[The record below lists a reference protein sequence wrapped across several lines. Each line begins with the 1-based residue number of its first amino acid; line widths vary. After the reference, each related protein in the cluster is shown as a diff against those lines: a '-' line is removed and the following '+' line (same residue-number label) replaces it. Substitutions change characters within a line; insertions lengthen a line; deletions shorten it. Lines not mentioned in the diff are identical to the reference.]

1 MFELQW
7 PWLLA
12 LLPLP
17 LLIILLPAQKKE
29 EAALRVPFFS
39 QVKTLE
45 TKTHSLRSQKRAS
58 ALLLWLIWASLVLA
72 AANPQWIGEP
82 VSMPN
87 SGRDLLIAVDISG
100 SMKIEDMKYQGRAIR
115 RLDAVKMVVGDFV
128 KNRKSDRLGLVLFG
142 TQAYLQAPL
151 TYDRQTVN
159 TLLQETEI
167 GFAGEQT
174 SIGDSIGLSIKRLR
188 ARPDAQ
194 RVLIVLTD
202 GANTA
207 GELDPIKAAELAAKE
222 HVKIYTIGFGA
233 DEMLV
238 DNGFF
243 GSRVVNPSADLDE
256 TTMRAIADKTGGQY
270 FRARNLEELGD
281 VHQMLNRLEPIESEE
296 EKFRP
301 VNSLFYYPLI
311 VALLLSF
318 AWASFSVFR
327 GGRTAQSTQGVAS

>member
-17 LLIILLPAQKKE
+17 LLIILMPAQKKE
-29 EAALRVPFFS
+29 DAALRVPFFA
-39 QVKTLE
+39 QVKNLE

-58 ALLLWLIWASLVLA
+58 ALLLWLIWASLVFA

-151 TYDRQTVN
+151 TYDRQTVD

-167 GFAGEQT
+167 GFAGDQT
-174 SIGDSIGLSIKRLR
+174 SIGDAIGLSIKRLR

-207 GELDPIKAAELAAKE
+207 GELEPIKAAELAEKE

-233 DEMLV
+233 NEMVV

-256 TTMRAIADKTGGQY
+256 PTMRAIADKTGGQY

-311 VALLLSF
+311 AALLLSF
-318 AWASFSVFR
+318 AWALSSVSR
-327 GGRTAQSTQGVAS
+327 SGIATQKTQGVAS

>member
-281 VHQMLNRLEPIESEE
+281 VHQMLNLLEPIESEE